1 MIVYIHGARA
11 SSDSFSYIQEHVK
24 RHIDLPDVCF
34 DYESSVGFRKN
45 LIEMQEKLSSASQLF
60 FVGHSLG
67 GIYALHLADLYKDKI
82 LGGVTLSTPYGGCI
96 QADFAK
102 YFLPFNQLLKDIGTM
117 SAPIKEVKKITAPA
131 NWTNIVTTD
140 GHSPWINY
148 PNDGVVTV
156 KSMRAR
162 SDFELIELPINH
174 YEVVLSKQVVDIIVD
189 KIKLTINNSR
199 D

>member
-11 SSDSFSYIQEHVK
+11 SSDSFSYIREHIQ
-24 RHIDLPDVCF
+24 RRIDMPDICF
-34 DYESSVGFRKN
+34 DYESSDGFEKN
-45 LIEMQEKLSSASQLF
+45 LNEMQAKLADVPQLF

-67 GIYALHLADLYKDKI
+67 GIYSLHLADHYRDKT

-117 SAPIKEVKKITAPA
+117 STPIRYAKKIAAPK

-140 GHSPWINY
+140 GHSPWINC

-156 KSMRAR
+156 KSMQAR
-162 SDFELIELPINH
+162 GDFELIELPVNH
-174 YEVVLSKQVVDIIVD
+174 YEIVLSKQVIDIVVDR
-189 KIKLTINNSR
+189 INNSR
-199 D
+199 INKSI

>member
-11 SSDSFSYIQEHVK
+11 SSESFSYIQEHINSQVG
-24 RHIDLPDVCF
+24 IPDICF
-34 DYESSVGFRKN
+34 DYESSEGFRKN
-45 LIEMQEKLSSASQLF
+45 LYEMQQKLADADWLF

-67 GIYALHLADLYKDKI
+67 GIYALHLADQYRNKTV
-82 LGGVTLSTPYGGCI
+82 GGVTLSTPYGGCI

-102 YFLPFNQLLKDIGTM
+102 YFLPFSQLLKDIGTM
-117 SAPIKEVKKITAPA
+117 STPIRHVKKIDAPA
-131 NWTNIVTTD
+131 NWTNIVTTE

-162 SDFELIELPINH
+162 EDFELIDLPINH
-174 YEVVLSKQVVDIIVD
+174 YEVVLSKRVVDLILD
-189 KIKLTINNSR
+189 RINNSGISKAI
-199 D
+199 